1 MEKSFSEAL
10 ASSVP
15 PRSVRWSIRS
25 GTSAFEAI
33 CVFVAI
39 LAYIWWLRPLL
50 PYFWVCILAFVIA
63 SQVWRRETLSE
74 LGFRVDGFVESCID
88 YGRIV
93 LAIATIIL
101 IAGLVS
107 GTIRDIPLE
116 GALINFFIYC
126 LWGLF
131 QQYMLNGYFARR
143 IRPEFAA
150 LLFSLAHFPN
160 WFLMA
165 TTLFGGYA
173 GVRVYSKYQNL
184 YAVGLGHAI
193 FGFALYLTVPD
204 SISHHLYV
212 GPKYFT
218 TKF

>member
-1 MEKSFSEAL
+1 M
-10 ASSVP
+10 
-15 PRSVRWSIRS
+15 
-25 GTSAFEAI
+25 
-33 CVFVAI
+33 
-39 LAYIWWLRPLL
+39 RPLL
-50 PYFWVCILAFVIA
+50 PHFWIWILAFVAA
-63 SQVWRRETLSE
+63 SQMWRRETPAQ
-74 LGFRVDGFVESCID
+74 LGFRMDGFVETCID

-93 LAIATIIL
+93 LSIATAIL
-101 IAGLVS
+101 VGGLAFD
-107 GTIRDIPLE
+107 TIREIPLE
-116 GALINFFIYC
+116 GALVNFLVYC

-143 IRPEFAA
+143 IRPDFAA

-165 TTLFGGYA
+165 TTLVGGYLA
-173 GVRVYSKYQNL
+173 VRVYAKYRNL

-212 GPKYFT
+212 GPRYFT